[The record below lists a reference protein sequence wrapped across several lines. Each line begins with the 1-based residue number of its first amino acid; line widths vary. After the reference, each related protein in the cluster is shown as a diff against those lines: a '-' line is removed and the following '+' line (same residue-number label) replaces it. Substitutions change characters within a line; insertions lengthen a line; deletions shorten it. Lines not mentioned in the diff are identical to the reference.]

1 MTKLETGRDENS
13 IPHMQKRQ
21 VKDLVNDGE
30 IKIEPYVTT
39 Q

>member
-1 MTKLETGRDENS
+1 MTKLETGEDENS
-13 IPHMQKRQ
+13 ILHMQKKR

-30 IKIEPYVTT
+30 IKIESYVTT